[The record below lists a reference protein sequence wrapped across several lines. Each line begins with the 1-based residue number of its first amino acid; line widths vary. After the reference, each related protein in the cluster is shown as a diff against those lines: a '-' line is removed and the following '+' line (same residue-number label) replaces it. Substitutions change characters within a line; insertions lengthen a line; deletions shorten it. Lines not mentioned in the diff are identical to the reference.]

1 MSVVDD
7 DDHKPR
13 FFIDNA
19 RQLTQLQYTPIAHHV
34 PHAQPQ
40 PTQTAGT
47 LPQTITWDGSAPST
61 NLGSAATMIDCICA
75 HAHVMGW
82 FIRRKVGVLEDGRR
96 GERDQEGSQEEE
108 DEEGPPMKEEL
119 KKKKKKKQHKTRA
132 TYSRRYT
139 VTAMNGEN

>member
-1 MSVVDD
+1 M
-7 DDHKPR
+7 
-13 FFIDNA
+13 
-19 RQLTQLQYTPIAHHV
+19 
-34 PHAQPQ
+34 
-40 PTQTAGT
+40 
-47 LPQTITWDGSAPST
+47 
-61 NLGSAATMIDCICA
+61 
-75 HAHVMGW
+75 
-82 FIRRKVGVLEDGRR
+82 EDGRR